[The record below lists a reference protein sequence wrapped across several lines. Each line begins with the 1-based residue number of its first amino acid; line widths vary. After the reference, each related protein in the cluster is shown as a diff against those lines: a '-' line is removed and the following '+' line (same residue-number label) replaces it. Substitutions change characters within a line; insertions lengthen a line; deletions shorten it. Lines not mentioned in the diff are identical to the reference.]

1 MRNVQRNTK
10 RDVYA
15 TPVQQNWIASLATF
29 QIIPLSTSKEL
40 GEVFFEAGESK
51 VLSSGVSETLAATRS
66 HSAQAT

>member
-15 TPVQQNWIASLATF
+15 TAVQQSWMTSLATF

-40 GEVFFEAGESK
+40 GEVSFKAGESK
-51 VLSSGVSETLAATRS
+51 DLSSGISETLAATRS
-66 HSAQAT
+66 HSAQGT